1 MAAKAPVKETTEA
14 SEVDELIETLAPSE
28 VYYEIGEGDTKVVLV
43 QKPLT
48 FFGKIE
54 FFSVV
59 GKAVQDILSEG
70 GSLSELLE
78 TPDYDP
84 SVPLASN
91 ASDADV
97 FVKALSKIVANGPE
111 LLKDLYLVILNVPK
125 GQRDHYALLLEEL
138 TDEQGVQI
146 IDTFVDQNWEVMV
159 SFFKER
165 MLPLFSKIST
175 KVQS

>member
-1 MAAKAPVKETTEA
+1 MAKTATNETTEA
-14 SEVDELIETLAPSE
+14 PDVLETLAPSE
-28 VYYEIGEGDTKVVLV
+28 VYYEIGEGDDRLVLV

-59 GKAVQDILSEG
+59 GKAVQEILIDG

-91 ASDADV
+91 VTDADV
-97 FVKALSKIVANGPE
+97 VVKALSKIVANGPE
-111 LLKDLYLVILNVPK
+111 LLKDLYLVILHVPK
-125 GQRDHYALLLEEL
+125 GQRDYYSLRLEEL
-138 TDEQGVQI
+138 TDEQGMQI

-159 SFFKER
+159 SFFTER
-165 MLPLFSKIST
+165 MLPLFSKISQ
-175 KVQS
+175 KVQ

>member
-1 MAAKAPVKETTEA
+1 MAKTATNETTETPD
-14 SEVDELIETLAPSE
+14 VVETLAPSE
-28 VYYEIGEGDTKVVLV
+28 VYYEIGEGNDRLVLV

-59 GKAVQDILSEG
+59 GKAVQEILIDG

-84 SVPLASN
+84 AVPLASN
-91 ASDADV
+91 VTDADV

-111 LLKDLYLVILNVPK
+111 LLKDLYLVILHVPK
-125 GQRDHYALLLEEL
+125 GQRDYYALRLEEL
-138 TDEQGVQI
+138 TDEQGMQI

-159 SFFKER
+159 SFFTER
-165 MLPLFSKIST
+165 MLPLFNKISQ